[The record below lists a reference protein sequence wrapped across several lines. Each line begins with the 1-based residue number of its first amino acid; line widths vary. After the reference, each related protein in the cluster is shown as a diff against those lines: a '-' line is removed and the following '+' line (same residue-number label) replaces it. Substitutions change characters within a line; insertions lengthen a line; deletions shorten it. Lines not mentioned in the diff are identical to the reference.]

1 MQETKACLANI
12 FKMIGDKAST
22 ERGLVEL
29 WHFQRDHPETDINP
43 HLARTSDQFRHYI
56 QRGLSKVDRR
66 LGVNAGMLQH
76 GSRTDLMPHTLWHSF
91 PLNDILL
98 AVRAFTFI
106 FVKHHPHIAF
116 PCF

>member
-1 MQETKACLANI
+1 VQETKARLANI

-43 HLARTSDQFRHYI
+43 HLARTSSQFRHYI

-66 LGVNAGMLQH
+66 MANSAGKLQQVQH
-76 GSRTDLMPHTLWHSF
+76 ELCLS
-91 PLNDILL
+91 
-98 AVRAFTFI
+98 
-106 FVKHHPHIAF
+106 
-116 PCF
+116 

>member
-1 MQETKACLANI
+1 VQETKARLANI

-43 HLARTSDQFRHYI
+43 HLARTSSQFRHYI

-66 LGVNAGMLQH
+66 MANSAGEYSCSMSSARSYCFLKH
-76 GSRTDLMPHTLWHSF
+76 TRTMS
-91 PLNDILL
+91 LNTT
-98 AVRAFTFI
+98 VT
-106 FVKHHPHIAF
+106 
-116 PCF
+116 